1 MSVKLTCLNV
11 RSLRDQCKVAHLL
24 CDLLSFYV
32 GVATI
37 KEMHFVCNFDSWV
50 LLSNFVVYSAYGVW
64 QARSVSLL
72 VQVNV
77 EGPVDHG

>member
-1 MSVKLTCLNV
+1 MSIKLTCLNV
-11 RSLRDQCKVAHLL
+11 RSLRDQGKVTHLL
-24 CDLLSFYV
+24 CDLLSFSV

-37 KEMHFVCNFDSWV
+37 KEMHFVCNVNSYV
-50 LLSNFVVYSAYGVW
+50 LLSNFVIYSACGIW

-77 EGPVDHG
+77 DGPVDHG